1 MRGPVCL
8 RGYEAFHDAATI
20 AAMPLSTSVVLC
32 TFNGARFLEA
42 QWDSLLAQSRPPDE
56 IVVRDDGSD
65 DGTWAMLDG
74 LSARA
79 AARGVRVRLIRNEH
93 NLGYVANFE
102 AVLRDASGDV
112 LFLCDQDDVWHAEKL
127 AILVAAFEQ
136 RADLLLLCTDARRIG
151 EEGAALPRSLF
162 EVLKVSRAE
171 LRRIHDGRGFEVRLR
186 RSLATGAT
194 IALRRTLLTDALPFP
209 AGWVHDEWLAIIAAA
224 LGGFDCLEQ
233 PLIGYRQHVANQI
246 GMPKRD
252 LAAKWRDLVKPRP
265 ALIDL
270 LLARDASLQ
279 QRLTALGNR
288 VPGPCRD
295 RMTEKLRH
303 LHARSE
309 MRGVPLHQLR
319 TVVRETVSGRYR
331 RYGTGW
337 RSALRDLLRRD

>member
-102 AVLRDASGDV
+102 AVLRDASGDL

-171 LRRIHDGRGFEVRLR
+171 LRRIHDGRGFEVLLR

-194 IALRRTLLTDALPFP
+194 IALRRTLLADALPFP

-233 PLIGYRQHVANQI
+233 PLIGYRQHPRNQL
-246 GMPKRD
+246 GMPERT
-252 LAAKWRDLVKPRP
+252 LATRMVG
-265 ALIDL
+265 
-270 LLARDASLQ
+270 LLAPPAEAMGPLMERYQALHERLCALDRRMPAVARVEGKLGHLRVRAAALKRGRW
-279 QRLTALGNR
+279 QRITMVLG
-288 VPGPCRD
+288 
-295 RMTEKLRH
+295 EAIH
-303 LHARSE
+303 
-309 MRGVPLHQLR
+309 
-319 TVVRETVSGRYR
+319 YR
-331 RYGTGW
+331 RYAAGW